1 MTESSGKGR
10 PTPKRSDAQKR
21 RTGPVSPPPAT
32 RREAAK
38 RLREQQASGRKRLR
52 DGTIAGDERAMLPRD
67 AGPVRRLVRDTVDG
81 RRSLGILLL
90 PSAFILIVTQYTK
103 QTTLFTVAVVLWV
116 ATIVAVVIDMT
127 ITARR
132 IRGGIRRDFPGEVKV
147 RGHVAY
153 GLLRTTVFRRFRMPP
168 ARVGVGGAG

>member
-127 ITARR
+127 ITAWR

-168 ARVGVGGAG
+168 ARVRDGGAG

>member
-1 MTESSGKGR
+1 MTDSAGKGR

-38 RLREQQASGRKRLR
+38 RLREQQATGRKRLR
-52 DGTIAGDERAMLPRD
+52 AGTIAGDERAMLPRD

-81 RRSLGILLL
+81 RRSFGILLL
-90 PSAFILIVTQYTK
+90 PSALILIITQYSK
-103 QTTLFTVAVVLWV
+103 QPTLLTVAVVLWIG
-116 ATIVAVVIDMT
+116 TILVVVIDLV

-132 IRGGIRRDFPGEVKV
+132 IRSGIRRDFPGEGTL
-147 RGHVAY
+147 RSHVAY
-153 GLLRTTVFRRFRMPP
+153 GLLRATVFRRFRMPP
-168 ARVGVGGAG
+168 ARVGVGGPA

>member
-1 MTESSGKGR
+1 MTDSAGKGR

-67 AGPVRRLVRDTVDG
+67 AGPVRRLVRDTVDS
-81 RRSLGILLL
+81 RRSFGILLL
-90 PSAFILIVTQYTK
+90 PSALILIITQYTK
-103 QTTLFTVAVVLWV
+103 QPTLLTIAVALWTT
-116 ATIVAVVIDMT
+116 TILLVVIDMV
-127 ITARR
+127 IAARR
-132 IRGGIRRDFPGEVKV
+132 IRGGIRRDFPGEGKL
-147 RGHVAY
+147 RSHVAY
-153 GLLRTTVFRRFRMPP
+153 GLLRATVFRRFRMPP
-168 ARVGVGGAG
+168 ARVGVGGPV